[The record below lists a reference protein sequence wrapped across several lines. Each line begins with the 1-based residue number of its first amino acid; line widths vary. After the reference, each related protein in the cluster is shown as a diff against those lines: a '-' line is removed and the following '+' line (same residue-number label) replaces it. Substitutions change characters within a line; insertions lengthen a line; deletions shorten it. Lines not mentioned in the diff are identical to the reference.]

1 MFIEKSETMQNLF
14 KDIFYNNL
22 SDNEICKKYNVKHIL
37 VYEIRNKLL
46 FAEDVD
52 YFLSVK
58 KSK

>member
-22 SDNEICKKYNVKHIL
+22 SDDEICKKYNVKNIL

-46 FAEDVD
+46 FSEDVD
-52 YFLSVK
+52 YFLSMK
-58 KSK
+58 KS

>member
-22 SDNEICKKYNVKHIL
+22 TDNEICKKYNVQYTL

-46 FAEDVD
+46 FSEDVD
-52 YFLSVK
+52 YFLSMK
-58 KSK
+58 KS

>member
-22 SDNEICKKYNVKHIL
+22 SDNEICKKYNVKYTL

-46 FAEDVD
+46 FSEDVD
-52 YFLSVK
+52 YFLSMK
-58 KSK
+58 KS

>member
-22 SDNEICKKYNVKHIL
+22 SDNEICKKYNVQYTL

-46 FAEDVD
+46 FSEDVD
-52 YFLSVK
+52 YFLSIK
-58 KSK
+58 KS

>member
-22 SDNEICKKYNVKHIL
+22 SDNEICKKYNVKNIL

-46 FAEDVD
+46 FSEDVD
-52 YFLSVK
+52 YFLSMK
-58 KSK
+58 KS

>member
-22 SDNEICKKYNVKHIL
+22 SDSQICNKYNIKYYM

-52 YFLSVK
+52 YFLSMK
-58 KSK
+58 KS